1 MTRKIKIY
9 PQKRVQVNVLGTKY
23 TVIVTTKFKDDCLS
37 NKDGY
42 QDETAK
48 VCVID
53 NYAGK
58 NEKAPTD
65 VDCKKNLD
73 LQAKKNIRHELVHA
87 FLAESGMRE
96 NSTKGWALNEEMVD
110 WIAIQGPKI
119 YAAWKQAGAL

>member
-48 VCVID
+48 VCVI
-53 NYAGK
+53 
-58 NEKAPTD
+58 
-65 VDCKKNLD
+65 
-73 LQAKKNIRHELVHA
+73 
-87 FLAESGMRE
+87 
-96 NSTKGWALNEEMVD
+96 
-110 WIAIQGPKI
+110 
-119 YAAWKQAGAL
+119 